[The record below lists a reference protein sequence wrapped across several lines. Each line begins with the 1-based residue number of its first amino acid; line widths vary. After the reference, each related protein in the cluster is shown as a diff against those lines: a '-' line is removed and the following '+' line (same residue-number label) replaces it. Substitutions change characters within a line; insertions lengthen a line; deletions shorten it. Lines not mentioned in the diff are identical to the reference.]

1 MPYLESVLD
10 VYESVLQKSPN
21 YSDNAA
27 SKVKQEILHGL
38 GNVSMP
44 HGFQIIYTYMCVYYI
59 INSWRQSNDDD
70 NIYFEH
76 SLTWGS
82 WG

>member
-1 MPYLESVLD
+1 MPYLQSVLD

-38 GNVSMP
+38 GNVLIP
-44 HGFQIIYTYMCVYYI
+44 LGFLRLYNYICVCI
-59 INSWRQSNDDD
+59 
-70 NIYFEH
+70 
-76 SLTWGS
+76 T
-82 WG
+82 

>member
-1 MPYLESVLD
+1 MYQGNLPMPYLESVLD

-59 INSWRQSNDDD
+59 LIRED
-70 NIYFEH
+70 NQMMMTISILSTH
-76 SLTWGS
+76 
-82 WG
+82 